1 MYDDGLSLALRLWDQ
16 VELWRGGA
24 ESERVGGD
32 GWPRR
37 LRHELDF
44 FFLTRGRRELG
55 VPVFSFLFFFCFFR
69 KPGPRDLGP
78 WAVTSC
84 LLPVWTLDF
93 DHGRKLLIEEV
104 HPENKNLKWTPWRG
118 RMKTEWAAMTLL
130 RIAMR
135 EGDDCRIW
143 G

>member
-1 MYDDGLSLALRLWDQ
+1 MMPLRLSLALRLWDQ

-55 VPVFSFLFFFCFFR
+55 VPVFSFLFFFLLFPKTWTAR
-69 KPGPRDLGP
+69 SGPVGRDFVP
-78 WAVTSC
+78 
-84 LLPVWTLDF
+84 
-93 DHGRKLLIEEV
+93 
-104 HPENKNLKWTPWRG
+104 
-118 RMKTEWAAMTLL
+118 AACVDT
-130 RIAMR
+130 
-135 EGDDCRIW
+135 GF
-143 G
+143 